1 MRVAIGAL
9 FVAVAVGL
17 NAAAAPAATPLEPD
31 GRGLG
36 SADVSAAA
44 EKADEAPHELVVTT
58 GRSKLLRTKADIYRT
73 HVDDPTVCDVV
84 QFTPRSLSV
93 VGKQAGTT
101 GVTVW
106 LRDSG
111 HKPVQLLVR
120 VVAAGSR

>member
-31 GRGLG
+31 GHGMG
-36 SADVSAAA
+36 SAHVPAAAAA

-73 HVDDPTVCDVV
+73 HVDDAAVCDVV

-106 LRDSG
+106 LRDGG
-111 HKPVQLLVR
+111 HKPFQLLVR
-120 VVAAGSR
+120 VVAD